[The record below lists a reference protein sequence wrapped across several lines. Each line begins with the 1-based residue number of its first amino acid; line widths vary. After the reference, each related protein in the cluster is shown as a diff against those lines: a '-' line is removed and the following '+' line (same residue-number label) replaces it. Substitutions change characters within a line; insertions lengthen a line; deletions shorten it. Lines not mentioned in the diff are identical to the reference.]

1 MVTELIPVVDM
12 RFLSQSELVTL
23 ALSSSNAYDLR
34 RCDDVVVPKIDRS
47 VFNESAGSRKQT
59 YSRVRLDPPKSDCSS
74 RSSSLPRR
82 RGRPRS
88 TPLHATPNAASATPS
103 ACSLPASDD
112 SPEDPDRRENLL
124 IASFIRQ
131 LFSRDD
137 PSSQTLTLDTPVSA
151 VGANEKN
158 DNWKNILAAAEDAQ
172 KALVTSEDG
181 DRETLNSKG
190 ATVDLVALGQMVE
203 PFAGEIR
210 KRTEGLRTE
219 EQLLGFLSGVEGQW
233 GSRRKRRRFVDAS
246 IFGDVLPNGWK
257 LLLGLKRKEGVT
269 WLDCRRYVSPNGY
282 QFVSC
287 KEVSSYILSLQGV
300 MQPASDPTDNTTPP
314 SDKGTRDFNAGQIH
328 QSAISNGS
336 SSFSSPTPVSYV
348 SGNQEKQPEGIT
360 CYDATP
366 ISYISYENEKEHLL
380 SSHRRRNKRRKL
392 GKTIVDGVIL
402 KDGKYVCQ
410 FCHKAFSE
418 RHRYSGH
425 IGAHVRYQ
433 GLTIETLVDESSARK
448 ITDPASMA
456 VLPYTLSDNNDSN
469 LKIDDNQTT
478 QCVTQLNV
486 PPAMGGQTKM
496 STLKSSDVGQLEGIA
511 EERISADIKYSEC
524 IDDSLPSTSDLNAVP
539 PECFLMVTKKQS
551 PREPADSEFNDHD
564 MAGSNAGII
573 HDQKSFEEV
582 KPNASSEVVPLF
594 SAHPHIDI
602 GKETHVTSF
611 SSPIFGSLNMS
622 PIRTSEDDVPCK
634 LNDNEFN
641 DHGMA
646 VSNSSIIH
654 DQKSFEEV
662 KPNASSEVVP
672 LFSAHPHI
680 DIGKE
685 THETS
690 FSSPIFGSLNMSPIR
705 TSEDDV
711 PCKLNDKADIASSLS
726 KPKDSVS
733 PYLENLNNAAYNV
746 DDVLNSL
753 STSKSFDGMPLD
765 ADNIACTFNDREV
778 SSSPSK
784 ADVLEKSEY
793 NLVNYTSQVT
803 VCTSDYMDEDANSCF
818 DLSLSLM
825 DMDVK
830 TKDKHNVINHP
841 SGRLT
846 SEFEKYNDKLV
857 VEVEN
862 HSFSLSGNHSSSG
875 GEAYAEDISTH
886 AEGHVEKLTS
896 REGQYSN
903 ECFHPLFDKDTVLM
917 CSMHDTLQNSSLMA
931 SFSSEKT
938 QDIGANMDCPFD
950 ADINESLLHEIDKP
964 VNELEFFFGGSN
976 SMHEDSAADE
986 MIANEAANEAV
997 HISLSNSSWI
1007 QATNALPILNMLPD
1021 QCGGELAEI
1030 SQKNA
1035 GLQAFDDLR
1044 LGTIEPSDFA
1054 LFTDP
1059 ESRTAIEPSMS
1070 LGYASE
1076 LDDQQCSF
1084 QLGWNISLGN
1094 IDSTSS
1100 FTSLCVWCSTE
1111 FRQEHGNDEP
1121 HSETLGFICP
1131 GCKAKFSGP

>member
-1 MVTELIPVVDM
+1 MI
-12 RFLSQSELVTL
+12 SE
-23 ALSSSNAYDLR
+23 
-34 RCDDVVVPKIDRS
+34 
-47 VFNESAGSRKQT
+47 
-59 YSRVRLDPPKSDCSS
+59 
-74 RSSSLPRR
+74 
-82 RGRPRS
+82 
-88 TPLHATPNAASATPS
+88 
-103 ACSLPASDD
+103 
-112 SPEDPDRRENLL
+112 
-124 IASFIRQ
+124 
-131 LFSRDD
+131 
-137 PSSQTLTLDTPVSA
+137 
-151 VGANEKN
+151 
-158 DNWKNILAAAEDAQ
+158 
-172 KALVTSEDG
+172 EDG

-190 ATVDLVALGQMVE
+190 VAVDLVALGQMFE
-203 PFAGEIR
+203 PFADEIR
-210 KRTEGLRTE
+210 RRTEGLRTE

-246 IFGDVLPNGWK
+246 IFGDVLPSGWK

-328 QSAISNGS
+328 QSAVSNGS
-336 SSFSSPTPVSYV
+336 SSFSSPTPISYLN
-348 SGNQEKQPEGIT
+348 GNQEKQPEVIT
-360 CYDATP
+360 CYEATP
-366 ISYISYENEKEHLL
+366 ISYISYENEKEQLL
-380 SSHRRRNKRRKL
+380 SSHRRRNKRRRL

-433 GLTIETLVDESSARK
+433 GLTVETLVDESSAMK
-448 ITDPASMA
+448 IADQSSRT
-456 VLPYTLSDNNDSN
+456 VVPYTLPNKNNDSN
-469 LKIDDNQTT
+469 LKFDDSQTT
-478 QCVTQLNV
+478 HCVTQLNV
-486 PPAMGGQTKM
+486 PPAMGGQTEKP
-496 STLKSSDVGQLEGIA
+496 TLKSSDVGQLEGIV
-511 EERISADIKYSEC
+511 EEGISADIKYSEC
-524 IDDSLPSTSDLNAVP
+524 IDDSLPSASGLNAVP
-539 PECFLMVTKKQS
+539 SECFLTVTKKQS
-551 PREPADSEFNDHD
+551 PSEPADSEVNDHD
-564 MAGSNAGII
+564 IVGSNASII
-573 HDQKSFEEV
+573 HDQRSFEEV
-582 KPNASSEVVPLF
+582 KPNVSSE
-594 SAHPHIDI
+594 A
-602 GKETHVTSF
+602 
-611 SSPIFGSLNMS
+611 
-622 PIRTSEDDVPCK
+622 
-634 LNDNEFN
+634 
-641 DHGMA
+641 
-646 VSNSSIIH
+646 
-654 DQKSFEEV
+654 
-662 KPNASSEVVP
+662 VP

-690 FSSPIFGSLNMSPIR
+690 FSSPIFGSLNMSPVL
-705 TSEDDV
+705 TSDNDA
-711 PCKLNDKADIASSLS
+711 PCKLNDKADIASSPS

-753 STSKSFDGMPLD
+753 STSKSFDGMPLAASDADNGMPLAASD
-765 ADNIACTFNDREV
+765 ADNIACSFNNKGV

-793 NLVNYTSQVT
+793 NLVNYTSQNT

-830 TKDKHNVINHP
+830 AKDKHNGINHP
-841 SGRLT
+841 SGSLT
-846 SEFEKYNDKLV
+846 SEFEKYNDKLI

-875 GEAYAEDISTH
+875 CEAYAEDISTH
-886 AEGHVEKLTS
+886 DVEGHVEKPTS
-896 REGQYSN
+896 GEGQYAN
-903 ECFHPLFDKDTVLM
+903 ECFRQLFDKDTVLM

-931 SFSSEKT
+931 SFSSEKS
-938 QDIGANMDCPFD
+938 QDIGANMSCPFD

-964 VNELEFFFGGSN
+964 VNELEFFFGRSN
-976 SMHEDSAADE
+976 SVHEDSAGDE
-986 MIANEAANEAV
+986 MISNDAANESV

-1007 QATNALPILNMLPD
+1007 QATNALPILNMLPE
-1021 QCGGELAEI
+1021 QCGGELGEI

-1059 ESRTAIEPSMS
+1059 ESRAAIGPSMS

-1094 IDSTSS
+1094 IDNTSS

-1131 GCKAKFSGP
+1131 ACKAKFSGP